1 MNLEFDSEILDLVR
15 QKGFCCYECMHN
27 FDETL
32 PDKNEIYISLNGTG
46 ISDKD
51 HQDNI
56 KVWNKFEMRRMK
68 EYVSLHL
75 KYNILGSYRVIL
87 FSRGTN

>member
-56 KVWNKFEMRRMK
+56 NLKWEEWKNMK
-68 EYVSLHL
+68 AC
-75 KYNILGSYRVIL
+75 
-87 FSRGTN
+87 T